1 LARFQIWDA
10 AESSCWGVIKA
21 SNVGDAQI
29 GLSTNWV
36 ASGSS
41 DGKCTTDVG
50 AMAVICRGFKGAGS
64 QKLTPYHTVHRCMGC
79 ILSQLSLHE
88 SKPKHLGEIS
98 RVGSVHSSLSKGTPL
113 AACAVLLRWSCG
125 ELLQFLAHC
134 STEVQA
140 AADR

>member
-1 LARFQIWDA
+1 M
-10 AESSCWGVIKA
+10 G
-21 SNVGDAQI
+21 GAQI

-50 AMAVICRGFKGAGS
+50 AMAVICRVFKGAGS

-88 SKPKHLGEIS
+88 ASPNTSERS
-98 RVGSVHSSLSKGTPL
+98 PESAQFTDVHSSLSKGTPL
-113 AACAVLLRWSCG
+113 AAAVLLRWSCG

-134 STEVQA
+134 STKVQA